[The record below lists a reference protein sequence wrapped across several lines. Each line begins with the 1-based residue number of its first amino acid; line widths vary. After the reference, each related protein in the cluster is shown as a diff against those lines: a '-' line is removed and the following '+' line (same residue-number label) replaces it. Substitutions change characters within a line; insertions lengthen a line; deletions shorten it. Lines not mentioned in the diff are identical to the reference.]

1 MNSLPNE
8 LLLKI
13 LSYLPNNKSIA
24 LVSRRFYDAVC
35 TLDAKDV
42 RLIVYGRVRNNSTF
56 REFYNK
62 IYVFLQEPKEKNDRF
77 IRSVMN
83 TTRSI
88 RNIMVN
94 FASVEREVVI
104 GILKK
109 FTKNIDYLRVCAE
122 NGSDY
127 LEAIELV
134 PNVVHLE
141 LVSLACCDYVPSIKK
156 ARHGDENNKV
166 LNLLRL
172 RKLQMERCV
181 NLDVVEMFNRLPD
194 DLLLELSLLA
204 SDLSRSCVLFRKQRN
219 ITKLTITRCRCDWV
233 CNHKEMII
241 RDASIFDHLKLEF
254 LEWQADKFEDANIR
268 SVLAKQ
274 NNLQSLRLVAME
286 VNVDLLNVITDQL
299 RKLHTLEIGITNLPT
314 DAVIKIAKLENLTD
328 LTLWS
333 DDEDSAEVF
342 RELAKL
348 DNSRITALNIQHCF
362 DIPDDVIAEL
372 SRSLPNLKRIT
383 VHCVFNI
390 NTFSA
395 ILKHFNYVEAVHLDA
410 ADIHWEAKDRTGY
423 CESLMK
429 RGCNNDKLTELRIPY
444 PIAYSMNMV
453 EKMVAYYPHL
463 KRLVFFPTNRL
474 FYDPFVGIL
483 KGFKELE
490 SLFILR
496 SLCDVKKRH
505 YDLNLI
511 IEHGINLK
519 FVALLDLELV
529 GHDVLMI
536 GESVRK
542 KFGFIQYDRK
552 LGVKM
557 AVDRR
562 IMKTEWE
569 YVMTNTNW
577 EYIRPY

>member
-13 LSYLPNNKSIA
+13 LGYLPNNKSVA

-35 TLDAKDV
+35 TLDAKDE
-42 RLIVYGRVRNNSTF
+42 RLILHVY
-56 REFYNK
+56 
-62 IYVFLQEPKEKNDRF
+62 EPKEKNDRF

-83 TTRSI
+83 TTRPI
-88 RNIMVN
+88 RNVLVN
-94 FASVEREVVI
+94 FASVEREVVF
-104 GILKK
+104 GVLKK
-109 FTKNIDYLRVCAE
+109 FTENIDYLSVCAE
-122 NGSDY
+122 KGSDY

-134 PNVVHLE
+134 PNVIHLE
-141 LVSLACCDYVPSIKK
+141 LVSLASCNYIPSTKK
-156 ARHGDENNKV
+156 ARHDDENNKV

-172 RKLQMERCV
+172 RKLQMDRCL
-181 NLDVVEMFNRLPD
+181 NSDVVEMFNRLPD
-194 DLLLELSLLA
+194 ELLNELSLLA
-204 SDLSRSCVLFRKQRN
+204 SHLSRSYELFQKQRN
-219 ITKLTITRCRCDWV
+219 ITKLTITRCRCNCV
-233 CNHKEMII
+233 CDHKAMII
-241 RDASIFDHLKLEF
+241 RDASIFDHLQLKF
-254 LEWQADKFEDANIR
+254 LEWQADKFEDANVG

-274 NNLQSLRLVAME
+274 KNLESLRLVAMKIS
-286 VNVDLLNVITDQL
+286 VDLLNVITDQL

-314 DAVIKIAKLENLTD
+314 DAVKKITKLENLTD

-333 DDEDSAEVF
+333 DDEDSTEVF

-362 DIPDDVIAEL
+362 GIPDDVIASM
-372 SRSLPNLKRIT
+372 SRSLPNLKRIA
-383 VHCVFNI
+383 VHCVFSI

-410 ADIHWEAKDRTGY
+410 ADISWDAKDRTGN
-423 CESLMK
+423 CESLLK
-429 RGCNNDKLTELRIPY
+429 RGYDNHKLTELRISY
-444 PIAYSMNMV
+444 PIAYSLKMV

-474 FYDPFVGIL
+474 FYNPFVGIL

-496 SLCDVKKRH
+496 SLYEVKKRY

-511 IEHGINLK
+511 VEHGINLK

-536 GESVRK
+536 EESVRK

-557 AVDRR
+557 AVGRR

-569 YVMTNTNW
+569 YVMTNTDW